1 MRIHSTWRNERCAGS
16 GGWRTD
22 WGLSGETLEASQ
34 ALYSAGSQEKT
45 AGPGICLAVHTAG
58 LYLCSWHQPQL
69 LAQRDH
75 PSSKEAER
83 NSGSARHHPTSN
95 RARSPPSSS
104 AASFTQQGG
113 LPSHWPPCNLGPSIR
128 SPQRAVMD
136 DWSTNRRDDPTLGGL
151 LLPHACSNLGPQIYP
166 ILK

>member
-1 MRIHSTWRNERCAGS
+1 MRIHSIWRNERCVGS

-22 WGLSGETLEASQ
+22 WGLNGETLEASE

-45 AGPGICLAVHTAG
+45 AGPGIRLAVHTAG
-58 LYLCSWHQPQL
+58 RYLCSWHQPQL
-69 LAQRDH
+69 LAQLDQ

-83 NSGSARHHPTSN
+83 NSGSARHQPTAN

-113 LPSHWPPCNLGPSIR
+113 LPSHWPARNLGLSIC

-136 DWSTNRRDDPTLGGL
+136 DWSTNRSDDPHSGWAPASTRML
-151 LLPHACSNLGPQIYP
+151 
-166 ILK
+166 